1 MADDSSTNGKQQP
14 LPLQQKDLNA
24 VAGLPTYQLPP
35 RQFQS
40 LARDTLVRGRY
51 RVEGQLGQGGM
62 GFVYGVRDEGLANA
76 RPLRAPKEMIPRV
89 DDHEHQK
96 TMTNFAREAKGLEA
110 QRPRRIPPI

>member
-1 MADDSSTNGKQQP
+1 MAAASSANGKQQP
-14 LPLQQKDLNA
+14 LPLRSKDLNA

-62 GFVYGVRDEGLANA
+62 GFVYGVRDEGLASA
-76 RPLRAPKEMIPRV
+76 RPLQALKEIIPGV
-89 DDHEHQK
+89 DHHEHQK
-96 TMTNFAREAKGLEA
+96 LVTNCAREAHVPAG
-110 QRPRRIPPI
+110 